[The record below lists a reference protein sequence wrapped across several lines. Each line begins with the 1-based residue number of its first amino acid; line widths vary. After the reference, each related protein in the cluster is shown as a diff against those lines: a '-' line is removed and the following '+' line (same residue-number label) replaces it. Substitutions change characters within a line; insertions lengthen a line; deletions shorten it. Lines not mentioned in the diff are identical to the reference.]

1 MNFTEN
7 DPEKHK
13 KLNKGTRIKGNAIEI
28 MRYFF
33 VTFTLKKKKKIPIWR
48 QSSEELE
55 GEIKRPTKWAMQR
68 NKEKQS
74 NGKG

>member
-33 VTFTLKKKKKIPIWR
+33 VTFTLKKKKNKRYPF
-48 QSSEELE
+48 E
-55 GEIKRPTKWAMQR
+55 GRVPKNW
-68 NKEKQS
+68 KER
-74 NGKG
+74 